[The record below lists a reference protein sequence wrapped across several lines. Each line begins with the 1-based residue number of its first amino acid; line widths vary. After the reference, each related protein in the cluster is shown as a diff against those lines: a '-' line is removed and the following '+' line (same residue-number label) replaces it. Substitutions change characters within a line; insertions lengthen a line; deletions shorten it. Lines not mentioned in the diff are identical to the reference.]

1 MPVAACQPIFYR
13 MLDPLIKG
21 IIIGL
26 TLSFLLGPAFFV
38 LLQTSIHRGLKAG
51 LLIALGIFISDISVL
66 GLCLAGI
73 SQVLGSD
80 PRQNF
85 YFSLAGGIVMVI
97 FGTWTYTRPAT
108 EEVPADRD
116 VPGNIKVPGPA
127 VYVLKGFFL
136 NITNPGV
143 WFVWLTAVVGV
154 GSAYGVDSLKVYYL
168 FAGALITILSIDS
181 LKCFISHKIKSRL
194 STGLITWTNRVVGIL
209 LILFGAIL
217 IGNVFFDLKSMIPM
231 YGRMG

>member
-1 MPVAACQPIFYR
+1 

-38 LLQTSIHRGLKAG
+38 LLQTSIHRGFKAG
-51 LLIALGIFISDISVL
+51 LLIALGIFISDITVL

-73 SQVLGSD
+73 SQVLGND

-85 YFSLAGGIVMVI
+85 YFSLAGGIVMII
-97 FGTWTYTRPAT
+97 FGTWTYTRT
-108 EEVPADRD
+108 VVDEVPADRD
-116 VPGNIKVPGPA
+116 VPGGIKVPGPA
-127 VYVLKGFFL
+127 IFILKGFFL

-143 WFVWLTAVVGV
+143 WFVWLTTVVGF
-154 GSAYGVDSLKVYYL
+154 GSAYGVDNLNVYYL
-168 FAGALITILSIDS
+168 FAGALFTILAIDS
-181 LKCFISHKIKSRL
+181 LKCFIAHKIKSRL
-194 STGLITWTNRVVGIL
+194 STGVISWTNRIVGIL
-209 LILFGAIL
+209 LIVFGAII
-217 IGNVFFDLKSMIPM
+217 IGSVFFDLKSMIPM